1 MSDNRKVLLDI
12 QNLSVN
18 FNGFQ
23 AMTDVSMKIYEG
35 ELRVIIGPNGAG
47 KTTFMDLITG
57 KSTPTSGKIFFDGKN
72 ITGKGTT
79 EITRDYH
86 IGRKFQGPNVFDNM
100 TVKENMEIAMEGYS
114 SLGSCIFFQKSREF
128 RERVDEILHTINLY
142 EYRHFQA
149 CDLSHGQRQWLEIG
163 MVVAQ
168 NPKLIFLDEPT
179 AGMTADE
186 TRKTGEMIKKLK
198 GNHTLIVVE
207 HDMDFVR
214 QVAEYV
220 TVLNYGRLLAE
231 GTMEEVQANE
241 EVIAIY
247 LKED

>member
-1 MSDNRKVLLDI
+1 MDEKRKVLLEV
-12 QNLSVN
+12 QNLSVE

-23 AMTDVSMKIYEG
+23 AFTDVSMKIYDG

-47 KTTFMDLITG
+47 KTTFMDMVTGKTTPTYGKISFDGEDITG
-57 KSTPTSGKIFFDGKN
+57 KPVASIARYYG
-72 ITGKGTT
+72 
-79 EITRDYH
+79 

-100 TVKENMEIAMEGYS
+100 TVEENIEIAMEGYNT
-114 SLGSCIFFQKSREF
+114 LTKCIFFKRTKEF
-128 RERVDEILHTINLY
+128 REKVAEMLQLINLY
-142 EYRHFQA
+142 NYRHFMA
-149 CDLSHGQRQWLEIG
+149 SDLSHGQRQWLEIG
-163 MVVAQ
+163 MVMAQ
-168 NPKLIFLDEPT
+168 NPKLIILDEPT

-186 TRKTGEMIKKLK
+186 TYKTGELIKRLK
-198 GNHTLIVVE
+198 GDHTLIVVE

-231 GTMEEVQANE
+231 GTMEEIQNNE
-241 EVIAIY
+241 EVVAVY